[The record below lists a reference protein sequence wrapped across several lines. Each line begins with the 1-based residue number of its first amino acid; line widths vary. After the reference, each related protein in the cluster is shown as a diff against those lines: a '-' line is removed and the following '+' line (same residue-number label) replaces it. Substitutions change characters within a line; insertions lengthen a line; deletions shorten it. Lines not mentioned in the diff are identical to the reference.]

1 MAGRGPSNGMGLLWR
16 EYPRRKP
23 GLKRPMGRS
32 LGAWQGMGK
41 VHTQIFKTL

>member
-1 MAGRGPSNGMGLLWR
+1 MGLLWR

-23 GLKRPMGRS
+23 VLKRPRGRV

-41 VHTQIFKTL
+41 MHIQMFKTL